1 MTACGSTVYGESGI
15 EQANKLNKEAIKA
28 MVPFEVKRLTQIL
41 DIQKTGLKS
50 VDNDL
55 TPHLAAPTLIIRPL
69 YRQTP
74 WAFCGSMNCV
84 V

>member
-55 TPHLAAPTLIIRPL
+55 TPHLAAPALRIQLL
-69 YRQTP
+69 Y
-74 WAFCGSMNCV
+74 
-84 V
+84 